1 MSHSN
6 QEVHDHDRKVMAR
19 SLNLSLEK
27 FDGLV
32 SSANYAYEVIKDLGP
47 FYGKEENKE
56 PTFRIPAEPVLMPRN
71 SEKKLTLLGNDL
83 LHLAKALQ
91 KLPTN
96 VKKKL
101 ADDLDFRIPPT
112 WRIDV
117 IIDSRGRSK
126 VNEIEGQD
134 GASALMIAEQVAYG
148 IQNLNDSTAA
158 KIATTLIKMS
168 DSNKVDPYKIAHI
181 RVDNQHNTNANRF
194 INFIEKVSNSKL
206 KIDHI
211 NENHIVE
218 GSVKPKWEE
227 YAGVIVETS
236 YPPQKFYDM
245 GLKREQVISAG
256 VNNAFVN
263 KGVFALFFDDELE
276 KFWEEQLG
284 KARNRRL
291 RNILIPSYFINSV
304 EELRQARKKGKVVKV
319 SWAGEKAYLIN
330 RSKGVAIP
338 DPSVEQGSDERWNE
352 LEKLLQQGIR
362 IIAQDFV
369 VPGKFASYLRKKA
382 ISLEYVD
389 WYNRV
394 CVKYVAEGNP
404 NADKL
409 PSVALTATEVTLGP
423 EVVPAGR
430 KCAFTAGIYR

>member
-168 DSNKVDPYKIAHI
+168 DYDCQ
-181 RVDNQHNTNANRF
+181 R
-194 INFIEKVSNSKL
+194 
-206 KIDHI
+206 
-211 NENHIVE
+211 
-218 GSVKPKWEE
+218 G
-227 YAGVIVETS
+227 TS
-236 YPPQKFYDM
+236 TTCGCTGMWSHCP
-245 GLKREQVISAG
+245 
-256 VNNAFVN
+256 
-263 KGVFALFFDDELE
+263 
-276 KFWEEQLG
+276 
-284 KARNRRL
+284 
-291 RNILIPSYFINSV
+291 
-304 EELRQARKKGKVVKV
+304 
-319 SWAGEKAYLIN
+319 
-330 RSKGVAIP
+330 
-338 DPSVEQGSDERWNE
+338 
-352 LEKLLQQGIR
+352 
-362 IIAQDFV
+362 
-369 VPGKFASYLRKKA
+369 
-382 ISLEYVD
+382 
-389 WYNRV
+389 V
-394 CVKYVAEGNP
+394 C
-404 NADKL
+404 
-409 PSVALTATEVTLGP
+409 S
-423 EVVPAGR
+423 
-430 KCAFTAGIYR
+430 F